1 MGDLSNL
8 IGSVVETVAK
18 YNRATTKPYQKIQH
32 VMTKEVEIL
41 VPSDYE
47 SYTFRLDEGWKITH
61 QNKQSIILEKKEVN

>member
-8 IGSVVETVAK
+8 IGSVVETIAK

-41 VPSDYE
+41 VPSDCE
-47 SYTFRLDEGWKITH
+47 SYTFRLNEGWKITQ
-61 QNKQSIILEKKEVN
+61 QNKQLITLIKN